1 MISNAQ
7 KTLLHVAK
15 AQLQLADEDYRAVL
29 QAEAGVSSSNDLDNG
44 GLDRVLRRLGKLGF
58 TNTAHRPRRKPQPA
72 GLVTPEQQQ
81 LICDLYEQLG
91 WSDVARQM
99 GFAKRVCKKSF
110 PQTRGDAIKVI
121 EGLKGMIKRAET
133 QR

>member
-1 MISNAQ
+1 MISAAQ

-15 AQLQLADEDYRAVL
+15 AKLQLADEDYRSL
-29 QAEAGVSSSNDLDNG
+29 LEAEAGVTSSNDLDNS

-58 TNTAHRPRRKPQPA
+58 VNTAHRAKRRPQPA
-72 GLVTPEQQQ
+72 GLVTPDQQQ
-81 LICDLYEQLG
+81 LMRELYEKLG
-91 WSDVARQM
+91 WTDVARQM
-99 GFAKRVCKKSF
+99 GFSKRACKKAF

-121 EGLKGMIKRAET
+121 EGLKGMLKRAEA